1 METSKD
7 TTSLD
12 LRSLF
17 ETSKLFNSTY
27 ELSFISQHILRTIM
41 GKFLITKGFLFL
53 FKQGK
58 LNQISKRGQFDQ
70 VLDTV
75 QTEDQLLGFSELN
88 EIEIFPLTSNKIT
101 IGFLG
106 VGKPLNRKKLSDVEI
121 IFLKSLLEFTTN
133 AIENSIRFSELK
145 ESNKDLAKKIQEVRT
160 LYEISSQLNGLT
172 DRNKVFQM
180 FTFTVLGQGVFNG
193 VAIYQQQPDKS
204 YRLQYQKG
212 YLQINPDIRA
222 LDFTDVECYEI
233 NSSHTWYSD
242 LLGGSGDEHILLIP
256 IKSHVSGFVVLRKS
270 QLLSQDELK
279 NYDFYLSLTHLLDIT
294 LSTIIYF
301 EETLLKQQLENDIK
315 VAGEI
320 QSALLPSKFPVFGD
334 LDCYGVN
341 IPCKTIG
348 GDYFDIW
355 KIDDNRLLV
364 AIADVTG
371 KGVPAGLL
379 MANLQS
385 MIKILI
391 PLNLT
396 LSDMTSRINQ
406 VIYENTSPDK
416 FITFFWGLLDRN
428 ESRLTY
434 VNAGHNPPY
443 IIRNGQLIELNE
455 GGVILG
461 VIPSVMS
468 YQTGRVE
475 FKQGDKLFIFTDGIT
490 EAMNEENKE
499 FSDERLKEIL
509 IEWNSQSAK
518 EWTDFILS
526 EVRKFTGTASQ
537 SDDITIVSVK
547 W

>member
-53 FKQGK
+53 LKQGK
-58 LNQISKRGQFDQ
+58 LNQISKRGQFSNL
-70 VLDTV
+70 LDTI
-75 QTEDQLLGFSELN
+75 QTEDQLLCFSEQN
-88 EIEIFPLTSNKIT
+88 EMEIFPLTSNEIT

-106 VGKPLNRKKLSDVEI
+106 VGKPLNRNKLSDVEI
-121 IFLKSLLEFTTN
+121 NFLKSLLEFTTN

-145 ESNKDLAKKIQEVRT
+145 ESNHDLAKKIQEVRT

-222 LDFTDVECYEI
+222 FDFTDVECYEI

-355 KIDDNRLLV
+355 KIDENRLLV

-461 VIPSVMS
+461 VIPSVMP